1 MHAVRCVE
9 RGKMIDR
16 TAQRRELKTKLQA
29 RQALIAPGVFDMI
42 SAKIADAEGFDALY
56 MTGYGISASYLGLP
70 DAGLASYSDMV
81 NCVRR
86 IAEGCKTPL
95 IADGDTGYGGA
106 LNVRHTVIGYE
117 NAGAAAIQIEDQK
130 FPKKCG
136 HVLGRDVIELDEMLL
151 KLKVALETRTDPNF
165 LIIARTDARTTYGPE
180 AAMERAVAFRDAG
193 ADVVFVESPE
203 TEAEMQQI
211 SDRLD
216 CPLVANMVEG
226 GRTPVLSRERLIELG
241 FALAIYPATGFLTVG
256 AALSRAY
263 GTLKSD
269 GNSQKLQ
276 NTMDDFEQFSR
287 MIGFED
293 VWDFEKRHGT

>member
-1 MHAVRCVE
+1 MT
-9 RGKMIDR
+9 DR
-16 TAQRRELKTKLQA
+16 SAQRRELKSKLQA
-29 RQALIAPGVFDMI
+29 RQAIIAPGVFDMI
-42 SAKIADAEGFDALY
+42 SAKIADAEDFDALY

-70 DAGLASYSDMV
+70 DAGLASYADMV

-86 IAEGCKTPL
+86 IAEGCKSPL
-95 IADGDTGYGGA
+95 IADGDTGYGGP
-106 LNVRHTVIGYE
+106 LNMRHTVMGYE

-136 HVLGRDVIELDEMLL
+136 HTLGREVIELEEMVV
-151 KLKVALETRTDPNF
+151 KLRVALDARTDPDF
-165 LIIARTDARTTYGPE
+165 LIIARTDARTAHGLG
-180 AAMERAVAFRDAG
+180 AAIERAVAFRDAG

-203 TEAEMQQI
+203 SEDEMQQI
-211 SDRLD
+211 VDRLD

-226 GRTPVLSRERLIELG
+226 GRTPILSHERLVELG

-269 GNSQKLQ
+269 GDTAKLQ
-276 NTMDDFEQFSR
+276 NSLDDFDAFSR

-293 VWDFEKRHGT
+293 VWDFEKRFGT

>member
-1 MHAVRCVE
+1 MT
-9 RGKMIDR
+9 DR
-16 TAQRRELKTKLQA
+16 SIQRRELKRKLQA
-29 RQALIAPGVFDMI
+29 RQALVAPGVFDMI

-81 NCVRR
+81 ACVRR

-106 LNVRHTVIGYE
+106 LNVRHTVTGYE

-136 HVLGRDVIELDEMLL
+136 HTLGRDVIELDEMLL
-151 KLKVALETRTDPNF
+151 KLRVALDARTDPDF
-165 LIIARTDARTTYGPE
+165 LIIARTDARTTHGLE
-180 AAMERAVAFRDAG
+180 AAMERAIAFRDAG

-203 TEAEMQQI
+203 TEAEMREI
-211 SDRLD
+211 AERLD

-226 GRTPVLSRERLIELG
+226 GRTPVLDRERLIELG
-241 FALAIYPATGFLTVG
+241 FALALYPATGFLTVG
-256 AALSRAY
+256 AALGRAY

-269 GNSQKLQ
+269 GNTKKLQ
-276 NTMDDFEQFSR
+276 NTMDDFDRFSR

-293 VWDFEKRHGT
+293 IWDFEKRYGT

>member
-1 MHAVRCVE
+1 MT
-9 RGKMIDR
+9 DR
-16 TAQRRELKTKLQA
+16 SAQRRELKRKLQA
-29 RQALIAPGVFDMI
+29 RQAIIAPGVFDMI

-70 DAGLASYSDMV
+70 DAGLASYADMV
-81 NCVRR
+81 SCVRR

-106 LNVRHTVIGYE
+106 LNVRHTVSGYE

-136 HVLGRDVIELDEMLL
+136 HTLGREVVELDEMIL
-151 KLKVALETRTDPNF
+151 KIKVALEARTDPDF
-165 LIIARTDARTTYGPE
+165 LIIARTDARTAHGIE
-180 AAMERAVAFRDAG
+180 AALERGRAFRDAG

-203 TEAEMQQI
+203 SEEEMRQIAEH
-211 SDRLD
+211 LD

-226 GRTPVLSRERLIELG
+226 GRTPVLNRERLIELG

-256 AALSRAY
+256 AALGRAY

-269 GNSQKLQ
+269 GNTGKLQ
-276 NTMDDFEQFSR
+276 GTLTDFDKFSR

-293 VWDFEKRHGT
+293 IWDFEKRHGA

>member
-1 MHAVRCVE
+1 MT
-9 RGKMIDR
+9 DR
-16 TAQRRELKTKLQA
+16 SAQRHELKRKLLA

-81 NCVRR
+81 ACVRR

-117 NAGAAAIQIEDQK
+117 SAGAAAIQIEDQK

-136 HVLGRDVIELDEMLL
+136 HTLGRDVIELDEMLL
-151 KLKVALETRTDPNF
+151 KLKVALDARSDPDF
-165 LIIARTDARTTYGPE
+165 LIIARTDARTTHGLE
-180 AAMERAVAFRDAG
+180 AAMERAIAFRDAG

-203 TEAEMQQI
+203 TEAEMQEI
-211 SDRLD
+211 AERLD

-226 GRTPVLSRERLIELG
+226 GRTPVLDRERLIELG

-256 AALSRAY
+256 AALGRAY

-269 GNSQKLQ
+269 GNTQKLQ
-276 NTMDDFEQFSR
+276 NTMDDFDRFSR

-293 VWDFEKRHGT
+293 VWDFDKRYGT

>member
-1 MHAVRCVE
+1 
-9 RGKMIDR
+9 MIDR
-16 TAQRRELKTKLQA
+16 TAQRRELKRKLQA

-136 HVLGRDVIELDEMLL
+136 HTLGRDVIELDEMLL
-151 KLKVALETRTDPNF
+151 KLKVALEARTDPNF
-165 LIIARTDARTTYGPE
+165 LIIARTDARTAHGSE
-180 AAMERAVAFRDAG
+180 AALERAVAFRDAG

-203 TEAEMQQI
+203 SEAEMQQI

-269 GNSQKLQ
+269 GNTQKLQ
-276 NTMDDFEQFSR
+276 NTMDDFDQFSR

-293 VWDFEKRHGT
+293 VWDFDKRYGT